1 MPIKSE
7 YAQGTPDWV
16 DLQTSDQDAAKEF
29 YAELLGWEYDDRPMP
44 EGPVYSMATVR
55 GENVAAIAPLQPDAA
70 AAGAPANWNTYI
82 AVDDVDATL
91 AKVPGAGGQVLM
103 PAFDV
108 GEAGRM
114 SFVTDPTGAA
124 VGLWQANKH
133 IGATLVGDP
142 GTCLWNELNT
152 GDVDTAL
159 AFYNSVFGITSS
171 KMPMGP
177 EYTYTLLE
185 VGDDQVGGCGE
196 PMKPGTPNH
205 WRVYFAVEDVDASA
219 AKAVELGGTI
229 VEEAMD
235 IPTVGRM
242 AAVTDP
248 QGAIFSIMT
257 PEERQDQ

>member
-1 MPIKSE
+1 
-7 YAQGTPDWV
+7 
-16 DLQTSDQDAAKEF
+16 
-29 YAELLGWEYDDRPMP
+29 
-44 EGPVYSMATVR
+44 
-55 GENVAAIAPLQPDAA
+55 
-70 AAGAPANWNTYI
+70 
-82 AVDDVDATL
+82 
-91 AKVPGAGGQVLM
+91 M

-114 SFVTDPTGAA
+114 SFVTDPPTGAA

-142 GTCLWNELNT
+142 GACLWNELNT
-152 GDVDTAL
+152 GDVDKAL

-171 KMPMGP
+171 KMSMGP

-196 PMKPGTPNH
+196 PMKPDTPNH

-235 IPTVGRM
+235 IPPTVGRM

-248 QGAIFSIMT
+248 QARSSAS
-257 PEERQDQ
+257 

>member
-7 YAQGTPDWV
+7 YTQGTPNWV
-16 DLQTSDQDAAKEF
+16 DLQARDQDAAKKF
-29 YAELLGWEYDDRPMP
+29 YSELFGWEYDDRPMP
-44 EGPVYSMATVR
+44 EGPVYSMATLR

-82 AVDDVDATL
+82 AVDDVDATVG
-91 AKVPGAGGQVLM
+91 KVPAAGGQVLM

-114 SFVTDPTGAA
+114 TFVTDPTGAA

-133 IGATLVGDP
+133 IGASLVGDP
-142 GTCLWNELNT
+142 GACVWNELNT
-152 GDVDTAL
+152 GDVDAAV
-159 AFYNSVFGITSS
+159 AFYTSVFGITTSQMS
-171 KMPMGP
+171 MGP
-177 EYTYTLLE
+177 EYTYTLFE
-185 VGDDQVGGCGE
+185 VGGDQVCGCGQ
-196 PMKPGTPNH
+196 PLTAGTPNH

-219 AKAVELGGTI
+219 AKVVALGGKI

-242 AAVTDP
+242 AGVADPEGAV
-248 QGAIFSIMT
+248 FSIMT
-257 PEERQDQ
+257 PAERQES

>member
-1 MPIKSE
+1 MPTKSE
-7 YAQGTPDWV
+7 YAQGTPNWV
-16 DLQTSDQDAAKEF
+16 DLQTSDQAAAKKF
-29 YAELLGWEYDDRPMP
+29 YSELLGWEYDDRPMP

-70 AAGAPANWNTYI
+70 AAGANWNTYI
-82 AVDDVDATL
+82 AVDDVDATV
-91 AKVPGAGGQVLM
+91 AKVPDAGGQVLM

-142 GTCLWNELNT
+142 GACLWTELNT
-152 GDVDTAL
+152 GDVDTAV
-159 AFYNSVFGITSS
+159 AFYTSVFGITTSQMS
-171 KMPMGP
+171 MGP
-177 EYTYTLLE
+177 EYTYTLFE
-185 VGDDQVGGCGE
+185 VGGEQVCGCGQ
-196 PMKPGTPNH
+196 PMTAGTPNH

-219 AKAVELGGTI
+219 AKVVELGGTI

-242 AAVTDP
+242 AGVTDP
-248 QGAIFSIMT
+248 QGALFSIMT
-257 PEERQDQ
+257 PEERQEQ